1 MASDLKERVRKI
13 IQQRNLCGYMNDTKW
28 NELRTAMM
36 NDMPFPPPYI
46 LKFLFEEEAVGDKSF
61 YEDVYYLG
69 DWYSGFA
76 IEEHY
81 FNGAFAVEWIKVRP
95 RYLKHRGHLIEPEVI
110 DAEDKF
116 VEILKRHSIYYEE
129 NDGVYCIYGYR

>member
-1 MASDLKERVRKI
+1 MASDLKEKVREI
-13 IQQRNLCGYMNDTKW
+13 VTQRNLCSYMNNTKW

-46 LKFLFEEEAVGDKSF
+46 IKFLFEDEAIGEKHFS
-61 YEDVYYLG
+61 EDVYYLG
-69 DWYSGFA
+69 DWYSIFA
-76 IEEHY
+76 IEGHY

-95 RYLKHRGHLIEPEVI
+95 RYLKHRGHLIKPEVI

-116 VEILKRHSIYYEE
+116 VEILRQHSIPYKE
-129 NDGVYCIYGYR
+129 NDGIYCIYGYR